1 MGSLSFPICFHL
13 VEFRGVE
20 VLRNRNPLFFGPIIC
35 VRSALYGSGYSTPS
49 LRASTMIHRHVIE
62 IGSRSPSC
70 LLRTWLLVVHLST
83 CPERITALYSAP
95 SVCPSIPRACRRVS
109 SRVLVYV
116 HVVTD
121 KSSGK
126 PRNHKYIAE
135 PLPRKRF
142 PTIVVFHRI
151 TTSMMQARSVKHTY
165 LSVVV
170 LHTRAI
176 LVCGRGVLREICMHG
191 YQVPG

>member
-70 LLRTWLLVVHLST
+70 LLCTWLLVVDLST
-83 CPERITALYSAP
+83 CLERITALYNVP
-95 SVCPSIPRACRRVS
+95 SVCPSILRACYRVS
-109 SRVLVYV
+109 LRVHV

-121 KSSGK
+121 EKQWQTQESQVHCRIPTSEMVSYNS
-126 PRNHKYIAE
+126 RILSLYNYKYDADT
-135 PLPRKRF
+135 LRK
-142 PTIVVFHRI
+142 
-151 TTSMMQARSVKHTY
+151 TY
-165 LSVVV
+165 
-170 LHTRAI
+170 I
-176 LVCGRGVLREICMHG
+176 LVCSCIAYKDDFGMRTRRT
-191 YQVPG
+191 P